1 MMEWTRMDMRDV
13 ANMPLKVATSSKG
26 AGFWG
31 WEGNPSQG
39 MDFIGQLLI
48 LHGPHG
54 LHLCRKG

>member
-1 MMEWTRMDMRDV
+1 MDMSDV

-26 AGFWG
+26 AGLWG

-48 LHGPHG
+48 LHGPHA
-54 LHLCRKG
+54 LHLCQKG